1 MPCVIDVG
9 TNNEALREDPM
20 YMGLQHPRL
29 TGNDYYEVGLTLRS
43 SLHPCNMSPHGM

>member
-9 TNNEALREDPM
+9 TDNETLRNDPM

-29 TGNDYYEVGLTLRS
+29 QGDAYFEVSQRKDMPTLLN
-43 SLHPCNMSPHGM
+43 SLL